1 MRQTQ
6 PQTRPERTA
15 HRLVVTGA
23 VLEATAVTL
32 GLAGLVMWTIA
43 VTFRT
48 QQRVARMEVPP
59 SELARRHWARAR
71 AATSAGVGAWRGMP
85 ADPRTDGLRRER
97 ETSRP

>member
-6 PQTRPERTA
+6 AQPERSVR
-15 HRLVVTGA
+15 RLVVTGA
-23 VLEATAVTL
+23 VLEATAGAL
-32 GLAGLVMWTIA
+32 GLAGLVLWTIA
-43 VTFRT
+43 VTSRT

-85 ADPRTDGLRRER
+85 AGSRTDGARREW

>member
-6 PQTRPERTA
+6 AQLERSG

-23 VLEATAVTL
+23 VLEATAVAL
-32 GLAGLVMWTIA
+32 GIAGLVTWTIA
-43 VTFRT
+43 ATSRT

-59 SELARRHWARAR
+59 AELARRHWARAR

-85 ADPRTDGLRRER
+85 VGR
-97 ETSRP
+97 ETARL